1 MAQKK
6 NNPLKGK
13 RHSNINGARKLKTTT
28 SYQVGE
34 IFFPTKEAL
43 SKEAKGESPN
53 YTQQSQKTLQQ
64 RRKSNGQKTTKKEIN
79 K

>member
-1 MAQKK
+1 MGLESSKLQYSQKAQHII
-6 NNPLKGK
+6 P
-13 RHSNINGARKLKTTT
+13 S
-28 SYQVGE
+28 GE